1 MEAKMDFLHSPSNF
15 CCELEKRSNC
25 ARLFEKEPWN
35 LSRTLLLQEKQKHE
49 GFIDLHIKV
58 QTFCTITQKGPISK
72 LRAKRAKFML

>member
-1 MEAKMDFLHSPSNF
+1 MDFLHSSSNF

-49 GFIDLHIKV
+49 GFIDFHIKV
-58 QTFCTITQKGPISK
+58 QTFGTITQKGPISK

>member
-1 MEAKMDFLHSPSNF
+1 MEAKMDFLHSSSNF

-49 GFIDLHIKV
+49 GFIDFHIKV
-58 QTFCTITQKGPISK
+58 QTFCTM
-72 LRAKRAKFML
+72 FENV